1 MKAKSK
7 AREGKR
13 RERAARVSRRER
25 VLALSSGSFDLRCDG
40 SILLLVLLLVLLL
53 LLLDVNLGQRL
64 GLRR

>member
-40 SILLLVLLLVLLL
+40 SILLLVLLL
-53 LLLDVNLGQRL
+53 LLLDVSLGQRL
-64 GLRR
+64 GLGR